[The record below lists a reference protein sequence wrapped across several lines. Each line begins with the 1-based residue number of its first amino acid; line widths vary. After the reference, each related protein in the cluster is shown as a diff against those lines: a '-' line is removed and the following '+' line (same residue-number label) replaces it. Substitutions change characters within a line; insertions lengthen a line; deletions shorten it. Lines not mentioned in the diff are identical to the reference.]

1 MAYSLNP
8 EDLERIRRS
17 IVCLAPRQ
25 PAGLDREAAVALL
38 GELQRLQGK
47 DRRVQRLLVCGARQ
61 MRIKD
66 VRVRVVGDRG
76 FDRGDRNLDH
86 HVHIGSRHRLCQK
99 REFRVSAARFR
110 LYARARR
117 DQSDLYPDVF

>member
-1 MAYSLNP
+1 MVYSLNP

-47 DRRVQRLLVCGARQ
+47 DRRVQQLLDQ
-61 MRIKD
+61 
-66 VRVRVVGDRG
+66 VVS
-76 FDRGDRNLDH
+76 L
-86 HVHIGSRHRLCQK
+86 LA
-99 REFRVSAARFR
+99 AAR
-110 LYARARR
+110 ADDEA
-117 DQSDLYPDVF
+117 DADG

>member
-1 MAYSLNP
+1 MAYSLSP

-47 DRRVQRLLVCGARQ
+47 DRRVQHLLDQ
-61 MRIKD
+61 
-66 VRVRVVGDRG
+66 
-76 FDRGDRNLDH
+76 
-86 HVHIGSRHRLCQK
+86 
-99 REFRVSAARFR
+99 VSALLAA
-110 LYARARR
+110 ARA
-117 DQSDLYPDVF
+117 DQESDAEG

>member
-47 DRRVQRLLVCGARQ
+47 DRRVQHLLDQVAS
-61 MRIKD
+61 
-66 VRVRVVGDRG
+66 
-76 FDRGDRNLDH
+76 L
-86 HVHIGSRHRLCQK
+86 LA
-99 REFRVSAARFR
+99 AAR
-110 LYARARR
+110 A
-117 DQSDLYPDVF
+117 DEDSDTGG